1 MKLIILAA
9 GKSSRIYNQINLNK
23 CLIKINNKT
32 LLTRIVKNALEK
44 RINNIDII
52 VGFKPQNIKNSLS
65 KFKNINFI
73 YNKKYKFTDMVFS
86 SMLGLKKS
94 SEDTLICYS
103 DILFGK
109 KIFDIFMKKKFKN
122 ITIPYI
128 KNWKKI
134 WKKRKKNIFD
144 DAETFVIKKNK
155 LTNIGNKI
163 TKKNLKKIN
172 GQFMG
177 IVFVPKSKLSIL
189 LKLYNQFKKNKIQ
202 FTQFLNL
209 IIQKNI
215 SIEVTE
221 YKGKWYEFDDIDDLR
236 NFK

>member
-32 LLTRIVKNALEK
+32 LLTRIVNNALEK

-52 VGFKPQNIKNSLS
+52 VGFKPQNIKKSLS

-86 SMLGLKKS
+86 SILGLKKS

-103 DILFGK
+103 DILFEK
-109 KIFDIFMKKKFKN
+109 KIFDIFIKKKFKN

-134 WKKRKKNIFD
+134 WKKRNKNIFD

-202 FTQFLNL
+202 YTQFLNL

-221 YKGKWYEFDDIDDLR
+221 YNGKWYEFDDIDDLR